1 MLQGVL
7 EKNICFF
14 WGDSSVFSCT
24 DTDSWILPE
33 SKSEKSSASI
43 PIPIPTC
50 LRANTHRQ
58 INCNNS
64 NFHGSGVMNLCLFS
78 LN

>member
-43 PIPIPTC
+43 PIPIPIPTATPIKKILRDIC
-50 LRANTHRQ
+50 L
-58 INCNNS
+58 
-64 NFHGSGVMNLCLFS
+64 
-78 LN
+78 